1 MQNLKVLHGQNLK
14 LKREHKA
21 NRTTALFGKRGDYM
35 TEQEIKELLSTE
47 ILNNIHN
54 VGYAENVL
62 RDIIFNPENKIN
74 WQNVYEVIKRER
86 PELRLK

>member
-1 MQNLKVLHGQNLK
+1 MNLLLK
-14 LKREHKA
+14 YKA
-21 NRTTALFGKRGDYM
+21 DETTVSWQKRGDCM

-62 RDIIFNPENKIN
+62 RDIIFDPENKIN
-74 WQNVYEVIKRER
+74 WQKVYEAIKRER

>member
-1 MQNLKVLHGQNLK
+1 
-14 LKREHKA
+14 
-21 NRTTALFGKRGDYM
+21 M

-62 RDIIFNPENKIN
+62 RDIIFDHENKIN
-74 WQNVYEVIKRER
+74 WQKVYEAIKRER